1 MNLGSDIWFAFAR
14 TFAMLFMVLALL
26 LLAAYLLRRFSTAR
40 KGKGARDFI
49 EVLAVHHF
57 SPKEKLVLVN
67 VLEKT
72 LLIGVTPSQIS
83 NITTLEKSPDPMPVS
98 KRSGSGFSDLLGQ
111 KLTQRFQGAKKAG
124 ADKDTGHDA

>member
-1 MNLGSDIWFAFAR
+1 
-14 TFAMLFMVLALL
+14 MLFMVLALL
-26 LLAAYLLRRFSTAR
+26 LLAAFLLRRFSAPR
-40 KGKGARDFI
+40 KGRGARDFI

-83 NITTLEKSPDPMPVS
+83 NITTLEKSPDPMPAS
-98 KRSGSGFSDLLGQ
+98 KSTESGFSALLSQ
-111 KLTQRFQGAKKAG
+111 KLSQRFQGAKKAG
-124 ADKDTGHDA
+124 ADKEKGHEA